1 MDGAIASLLVASLLN
16 GLRHGVDIDHLA
28 AIADIN
34 GAQTNP
40 RRSVFLSTA
49 YASGHALVLLT
60 LGAAAVL
67 LGARIPAALDVL
79 MGRLIGLTL
88 VVLGVYVVMSVLRHG
103 HDFRMRTRWSLIGGF
118 VKACSEKVLRPR
130 REETVVIE
138 HVHDH
143 DLSGHHEYDP
153 QPRRELTSAGG
164 GGVMTKTHT
173 HVHKHVGTMP
183 VDPLP
188 AVGTKAAFGIGMLHG
203 VGAET
208 PTQLLL
214 FVTAAGVGSN
224 VVGLGVVLVF
234 VAGLFAMNTAVAIA
248 SAFGFAGG
256 RRLPSLYTSVALATG
271 IFSLLIGSAYALGRA
286 DLVARLI
293 GF

>member
-1 MDGAIASLLVASLLN
+1 MDGAIAGVLVASLLN
-16 GLRHGVDIDHLA
+16 GLRHGVDVDHIA
-28 AIADIN
+28 AITDIS
-34 GAQTNP
+34 GAQTNA
-40 RRSVFLSTA
+40 RRSVFLSTV
-49 YASGHALVLLT
+49 YASGHALVLLA

-67 LGARIPAALDVL
+67 LGARIPAGLDVL

-88 VVLGVYVVMSVLRHG
+88 VVLGVYIVMSVLRHG
-103 HDFRMRTRWSLIGGF
+103 RDFRMRTRWSLIGGF
-118 VKACSEKVLRPR
+118 VKACTEKVLHPR
-130 REETVVIE
+130 RPQIVVIE
-138 HVHDH
+138 HEHDH
-143 DLSGHHEYDP
+143 DSLSHHEYDP
-153 QPRRELTSAGG
+153 QSRQEQPTSGG
-164 GGVMTKTHT
+164 MAVMTKTHT
-173 HVHKHVGTMP
+173 HVHKHVGVMP

-188 AVGTKAAFGIGMLHG
+188 AVGTKAAFGVGMLHG

-234 VAGLFAMNTAVAIA
+234 VAGLFVMNTAVAIA

-256 RRLPSLYTSVALATG
+256 RRLPRLYTSVALATG
-271 IFSLLIGSAYALGRA
+271 IFSLLIGSAYALAR
-286 DLVARLI
+286 DDFVARLT